1 MLEKEDKFMEEKK
14 LNELNQIKNTIKK
27 IHKEN
32 KNDVPTYLDKLKEE
46 EKMEIKEAEYDN
58 DYLKY
63 ML

>member
-1 MLEKEDKFMEEKK
+1 MEEKNNENMANSNK
-14 LNELNQIKNTIKK
+14 LDDIKNTIKS

-46 EKMEIKEAEYDN
+46 EKMEIKEASYDN
-58 DYLKY
+58 EYLKY

>member
-1 MLEKEDKFMEEKK
+1 MEEKNNENMAISNK
-14 LNELNQIKNTIKK
+14 LDDIKNTIKS

-46 EKMEIKEAEYDN
+46 EKMEIKEASNDN
-58 DYLKY
+58 EYLKY